1 MLTQRQAREYNRF
14 KKLGTYL
21 GGQTTVYSSFVPF
34 AEEVNSFGNN
44 FENLE
49 ELIPGKTENG
59 TGITTDKATI
69 KREVAT
75 SLALVC
81 RKTRSYALR
90 FDLPELAAQTNT
102 NDTKIFRMR
111 DADIMGYATSIVNL
125 LTPLLTDA
133 NYIPYGITAPS
144 LEAIATQANS
154 FNNLI
159 GAAQESDSGN
169 TIANTAIDDAIDVL
183 RTNILHFDLLVN
195 EFDTENPGF
204 VQGYHI
210 NSSVDNVGVRHSGI
224 EGTVHNSVG
233 QALFN
238 ATVQLEGTTK
248 KAVTDLLGRYRLDHV
263 IPDDYLVN
271 VSANGYTPQQLVHH
285 ISRGK
290 MDELDFHLVI

>member
-1 MLTQRQAREYNRF
+1 MLTQKQAREYNRF

-21 GGQTTVYSSFVPF
+21 GAQTTVYSSFVPF
-34 AEEVNSFGNN
+34 AEEVSSFSNN
-44 FENLE
+44 FADLE
-49 ELIPGKTENG
+49 GLIPGKTENG
-59 TGITTDKATI
+59 TGITTDKSSL

-81 RKTRSYALR
+81 RKTRAYALR
-90 FDLPELAAQTNT
+90 FDLPELAAQMNT
-102 NDTKIFRMR
+102 TDDRIFRMK
-111 DADIMGYATSIVNL
+111 DADILGYAISTVNI
-125 LTPLLTDA
+125 LTPLLTNAD
-133 NYIPYGITAPS
+133 YIPYGITASS
-144 LEAIATQANS
+144 LDAITAQANS

-169 TIANTAIDDAIDVL
+169 TVANTAIDEAIDVL
-183 RTNILHFDLLVN
+183 RTNITHFDLLVD
-195 EFDTENPGF
+195 EFETDNPGF

-210 NSSVDNVGVRHSGI
+210 NSSVDKVGIRHSGI
-224 EGTVHNSVG
+224 EGTVRNSNG

-238 ATVQLEGTTK
+238 ATVELEGTTK
-248 KAVTDLLGRYRLDHV
+248 KAVTDLLGRYRLDRV

-271 VSANGYTPQQLVHH
+271 VSANGYTPQQLLHH